1 MYSLIGFV
9 SEQLGDEIRSCTG
22 SLWIANETELSYP
35 ASPSTFIWWGKLIA
49 LPLYENS
56 YINNVV
62 IFIFL
67 RIRKLFVYF
76 GLQYEVLNQKSN
88 VKSNIFIGILLLF
101 QRQNFLSLLLF
112 NKDLGRRRKGTF
124 CFFSASSRSPLSS
137 SQLGK
142 SVPVGQTLGNHR
154 RQERHSSSILRWT
167 LLIKGCVCR
176 VAACTSGWCSQR
188 LWAAFSQRGLLVR
201 GKRMRRV
208 QICLLDTSAPVHDV
222 SMETEIFTCSDCS
235 NPLSCLAF
243 SYTKG
248 DLDFTYVTSRIIG
261 ECLTFFS
268 CSPVPF
274 ILTADGFNPVL
285 FGCDLSQ

>member
-35 ASPSTFIWWGKLIA
+35 ASPSTFIQWGKLIA

-56 YINNVV
+56 YINNV

-112 NKDLGRRRKGTF
+112 NIDLGRRRKGTF
-124 CFFSASSRSPLSS
+124 
-137 SQLGK
+137 
-142 SVPVGQTLGNHR
+142 
-154 RQERHSSSILRWT
+154 
-167 LLIKGCVCR
+167 
-176 VAACTSGWCSQR
+176 
-188 LWAAFSQRGLLVR
+188 AFSQPLPALPLAVHNQERAFSGSDTRKPSAL
-201 GKRMRRV
+201 GKTQQFYSEMDTAHQGVCV
-208 QICLLDTSAPVHDV
+208 QGGSMHIWVVQPEAMGCLLSTRPPCQRKENEES
-222 SMETEIFTCSDCS
+222 SDMPAGHKRS
-235 NPLSCLAF
+235 S
-243 SYTKG
+243 S
-248 DLDFTYVTSRIIG
+248 
-261 ECLTFFS
+261 
-268 CSPVPF
+268 
-274 ILTADGFNPVL
+274 
-285 FGCDLSQ
+285 